1 VTPNRTTGRYVPLSR
16 AGGAL
21 AFVPASLPPVP
32 ALAIDDEFR
41 AGLDAALVALGRLDG
56 VSSLLPNPDV
66 FLYSYV
72 RKEALLSSQIE
83 GTQSSLSDLLL
94 FEVGAAP
101 GVPFDDVVEVSNYV
115 AALDHGLARMRDGF
129 PVSNRLIRELH
140 ATLMRRGRGA
150 DRAPGEFRRTQNWL
164 GGTSPDDAVFVP
176 PPPLDVE
183 PCMAA
188 LERFLNDEPAP
199 TPPLV
204 KAGLAHVQFET
215 IHPFLDGNG
224 RLGRLLVAL
233 VLHAEGVLAQPILYL
248 SLYFKQRRA
257 EYYDRL
263 GRVRTEGDW
272 EGWMRFFARGVTEV
286 ASSAV
291 ASARRLT
298 ALVERDRE
306 HVRAIGRRAA
316 TALQVHEAMQRE
328 PVTTIPRLAARTRLS
343 VPGVTAAL
351 ERLLSLGFVREVT
364 GRRRGRV
371 YSYVPYV
378 ELLSEGTEPL

>member
-1 VTPNRTTGRYVPLSR
+1 MTPNRTTGRYVPLSR
-16 AGGAL
+16 AGGTL

-32 ALAIDDEFR
+32 ALAIDDELR

-115 AALDHGLARMRDGF
+115 AALDHGLARLRDGF

-188 LERFLNDEPAP
+188 LERFLNDEPGP

-286 ASSAV
+286 ASNAV

-306 HVRAIGRRAA
+306 RVRAIGRRGA

-351 ERLLSLGFVREVT
+351 ERLLALGLVREVT